1 MNLTPSDT
9 PMTDEIVGT
18 RETPKLWFDKE
29 MYEKLITLCRELERD
44 NADLEQ
50 IVRESG
56 YHQIY
61 P

>member
-1 MNLTPSDT
+1 MSDT
-9 PMTDEIVGT
+9 PLTDEIVG
-18 RETPKLWFDKE
+18 PVDKPNPWLDKE